1 MRLKSK
7 LIFHKHL
14 SCIRCPSR
22 LGRKP
27 QTQFANLSLTLALLL
42 SVESLML
49 RLTENRLLELVGI
62 HEHEFGSRV
71 WCQLS
76 FRASCF
82 MRVRGSVTIWHTLK
96 WTAWKRTYECSGHW
110 HSLRSWFV
118 SWAEHKLKAAI
129 APDSQLADLPVP
141 ASPDNIINARF
152 KVSGGIQPL
161 GKPLLYE
168 LLQEGEAGQLGQEGL
183 NSGIKFPR
191 NCHSAFLSFW
201 WDWKEKWSASPCLS
215 FFCVVSSPFFF
226 IPPPSKQCY
235 GNLYQ
240 TFL

>member
-1 MRLKSK
+1 MLHES
-7 LIFHKHL
+7 
-14 SCIRCPSR
+14 SR
-22 LGRKP
+22 
-27 QTQFANLSLTLALLL
+27 
-42 SVESLML
+42 
-49 RLTENRLLELVGI
+49 
-62 HEHEFGSRV
+62 
-71 WCQLS
+71 
-76 FRASCF
+76 
-82 MRVRGSVTIWHTLK
+82 VTIWHTLK

-129 APDSQLADLPVP
+129 APDSPLADLPVP

-191 NCHSAFLSFW
+191 NCHLPFCPSGGTGHLV
-201 WDWKEKWSASPCLS
+201 CLS
-215 FFCVVSSPFFF
+215 FAWS
-226 IPPPSKQCY
+226 PPPSLYSPSFKAMLWKSAPNFSLKKDKRERMRSLGSVALPQISTYVHEQVIIMWGLIWSVGEGMESIFWYKPKQHLAL
-235 GNLYQ
+235 NHVKW
-240 TFL
+240 